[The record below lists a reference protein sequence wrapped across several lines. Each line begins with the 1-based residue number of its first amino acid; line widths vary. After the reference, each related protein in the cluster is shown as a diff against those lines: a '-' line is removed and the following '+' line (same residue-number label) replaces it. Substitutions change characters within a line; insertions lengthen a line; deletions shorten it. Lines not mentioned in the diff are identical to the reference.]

1 MTRHH
6 DHPQDR
12 RIAPSPER
20 TPRLRLKSKAPQ
32 TGHVDG
38 AWWPRTDA
46 LVSELPDLLAVLSV
60 RLGSIDRVLYNVDQW
75 STSPARLVMGDRK
88 VRLDGYRYQPPNS
101 VGILGLNGGGIT
113 LLVVP
118 PSTDSNDAHTMLMAA
133 AVTGNASTVEDLLR
147 IKLQDSRIRPQR
159 PSGDQDRWES
169 DGGSTRQPALT
180 GRLGASVR

>member
-20 TPRLRLKSKAPQ
+20 TPRLRLKSRAPQ

-38 AWWPRTDA
+38 AWWPR
-46 LVSELPDLLAVLSV
+46 
-60 RLGSIDRVLYNVDQW
+60 
-75 STSPARLVMGDRK
+75 LVMGDRK
-88 VRLDGYRYQPPNS
+88 VRLDGHRYQPPNS

-133 AVTGNASTVEDLLR
+133 AVAGNASTVEDLLR